1 MKAASHLR
9 FAMASRRAGLAA
21 WCLWLMVMVAA
32 CGTGPSAPS
41 SVSRGITPS
50 LAPTYTPTNEPTHA
64 PVTTPTTSPMPT
76 PTSAP
81 TAKPTATPTAT
92 QVPAPTLRQ
101 LTEGK
106 CCTQPFWS
114 ADSRMVMFIDKPA
127 ENAPTGFY
135 AVDVTAPAPPKLIS
149 EHVTFFSSDM
159 QFAISY
165 DAVNATI
172 ERLSDGQKWQIHNGG
187 RTVLLSPNHKYVVWN
202 ESGQNGPI
210 ETRVTTV
217 MMANTDGTDGHPL
230 GSALR
235 AGVSAWLDDDRLL
248 MTARPNRTSQEVT
261 LSVYSLSGGPSRV
274 LATSEHLRN
283 ALPSPDGTWVAYTI
297 VFDKDPEQ
305 NGLWLIRADAG
316 TARKLDFWG
325 SVQWRDNHRIVYVP
339 LLSNSTNHAFYEY
352 DAETGVHRRLTDPSV
367 TSFKIANGDWV
378 VSPDGSKIVFLE
390 TKDLNLWMWSLND

>member
-1 MKAASHLR
+1 
-9 FAMASRRAGLAA
+9 
-21 WCLWLMVMVAA
+21 
-32 CGTGPSAPS
+32 
-41 SVSRGITPS
+41 
-50 LAPTYTPTNEPTHA
+50 
-64 PVTTPTTSPMPT
+64 
-76 PTSAP
+76 
-81 TAKPTATPTAT
+81 
-92 QVPAPTLRQ
+92 
-101 LTEGK
+101 
-106 CCTQPFWS
+106 
-114 ADSRMVMFIDKPA
+114 MVMFIDKPA

-149 EHVTFFSSDM
+149 EHVAFFSSDM

-172 ERLSDGQKWQIHNGG
+172 ERFSDGQKWQIRNGG

-217 MMANTDGTDGHPL
+217 MMANLDGTDGHPL

-235 AGVSAWLDDDRLL
+235 AGVSAWLGDDRLL
-248 MTARPNRTSQEVT
+248 MTARPNRSSQEVT
-261 LSVYSLSGGPSRV
+261 LSVYSLSGGASRV

-283 ALPSPDGTWVAYTI
+283 VLPSPDGTWVAYTI
-297 VFDKDPEQ
+297 VFDKDLEQ

-325 SVQWRDNHRIVYVP
+325 SVQWRDNLRIVYVP